1 MTSCAERIAGGT
13 EKTYNKINYEPWNG
27 LKIYEYNPKEPVIK
41 GEMNMR
47 KRKWYERMSAAVLI
61 AVLLVNH
68 GDMGIMAKAETI
80 TALEENLEEENKKI
94 EAETASAS
102 NADEKRDTTVDS
114 NETTESDLEK
124 ETATASNGKEAPEI
138 KRKMAKSA
146 MNAEPVTEGIYTI
159 SQTDGKFKV
168 VGGSLTED
176 GENLNSLTDA
186 FNKILSFGTDTNINI
201 NFDNVNISSGAPGA
215 PKLTKGC
222 ELTLK
227 GTYTSAAEAFIIG
240 SNDTFIIHNEAD
252 ITTSSYV
259 IRRSSNAKNST
270 AIFEQNGGTVKSVDG
285 FYMYENDVISLNG
298 GIINGNAR
306 GNGGT
311 GSIKI
316 KVGTWNG
323 QLAHIKDIDICGGQL
338 NNIKDDTSTI
348 TAISESEEVSIRG
361 GEIYAKNTNS
371 SGRAFAILMSD
382 KTKLSLSDNID
393 ISAAGGNTYGSIYY
407 GYSAQ
412 SCATIDAVNLKTIND
427 TFKFVVSDLAMKASS
442 SLKNWIKGSSGN
454 MKTLVE
460 GIHLSI
466 VNHNSDKGY
475 ADQYKSYEARAVDNY
490 IRIMDPKDESS
501 LIPAGNIKSAEI
513 QLPSDPE
520 KYQVTITYD
529 KTEDG
534 TEKVETVKYTK
545 AQVTVSGIIDE
556 ILLRNTGTDGVEISV
571 GTTKNPIAG
580 DITVD
585 SGNADD
591 KPVLLKGKITG
602 KVNVVGTGTLE
613 SEINCSG
620 FNGETKSTI
629 HITGGEIIGTVNA
642 DNANESVITLNSAD
656 LIVDGNAH
664 IVDQSA
670 YSSQN
675 RYAISATGGVKVT
688 VNGGTIE
695 SKKNTAVYLYRS
707 GSSGLQED
715 HAKFEMT
722 GGTIKGGEY
731 GLKHT
736 HLNEVTLSGGKIS
749 GGENRPDVY
758 MALEKN
764 SVSGT
769 AKFTVEGNFP
779 FASMQI
785 ESASKVNEIDFT
797 KAKAT
802 GEENL
807 KINLPLDGNDTGANM
822 KLFKASTSNYRDLLE
837 HITLSGGKT
846 PIFAVYNEH
855 KISDNPETT
864 EIYAFSAP
872 NLYTVHV
879 KYYTGKD
886 EKDPFYDEYLLNLD
900 DSHRSY
906 LSNLG
911 LPDGAAFSVWRYKED
926 SNRNGTATDTTATV
940 NQLVEDRLN
949 PQGQIPEIE
958 LYAGYQV
965 KFDAAISSD
974 DIKENFA
981 TIKGTSDGT
990 KVYYTN
996 SNYQGYTGEALRAE
1010 AKKEDS
1016 KASFATVDVE
1026 NGKFSIELNNLSVDT
1041 SYTYYL
1047 VAENDNNDVS
1057 EMQTVKFMTL
1067 KRTLTKDDFK
1077 IVGDTEFTYTNNGD
1091 VHNVKVQPVEEKG
1104 GTFGIDAVR
1113 YKEKVGAEDADNFIG
1128 APAAAGTYGIYVSTN
1143 SENGVERVTNLRIGE
1158 ITIKKATFN
1167 PDWFQTV
1174 TSINYG
1180 NDEEDYLKPGI
1191 KDAYSVGGHTVT
1203 GYGEIRFELYRDAEL
1218 TQKVSRNA
1226 EGHYEVNADPDQE
1239 YVTYYMG
1246 ITSSGGNNV
1255 EAHENPVR
1263 IGTDLKI
1270 YRASNTISIVTCPD
1284 IRYGEA
1290 PKPELTATDT
1300 TGEIKYTYSSTED
1313 GEYKE
1318 WNAENKP
1325 GLWYVKATV
1334 SQSRN
1339 YKKAESTP
1347 VAFTVSRAQ
1356 LVPSVNT
1363 LQSKTYDGDT
1373 NAEGTLTLSSADG
1386 KPILPEDAGKLKA
1399 NGTFQ
1404 WTSSDS
1410 GTDTV
1415 NVTEITL
1422 DPKFEDR
1429 YELTTS
1435 ELSNV
1440 SCSGAKIENAQIKN
1454 VSVRQ
1459 MMELTYNGKEQL
1471 PKVTATGSTIGGTAI
1486 TFRYGLT
1493 AEQAADETQAL
1504 KTVPAF
1510 TDAGIYTV
1518 YYTASA
1524 ANHDSVSG
1532 SFEIEIKNA
1541 SITGVDAAGYTGIY
1555 DGYSH
1560 GIKITLTGKA
1570 ENGEILYGESE
1581 DNCTL
1586 KESPVYKNTGSYT
1599 VYYTVTKKNFDT
1611 ISGSATVAI
1620 TPAQLT
1626 VTAESRNVT
1635 YKDEPPVYS
1644 STFEGFVNGE
1654 NTEVLGGTLSYEC
1667 AYAAGSDVD
1676 EYKIIPSGLT
1686 AENGNYVI
1694 TYQPGKLTV
1703 SQAKPEFELRN
1714 LDQLKR
1720 VYDAKNTTPEAWTDS
1735 DGNMTVTIKKGS
1747 EILTE
1752 APMNAGTYT
1761 VEVHTEAG
1769 KNYEAGSQIFSFEIK
1784 KAPLS
1789 VKAVDQNVT
1798 VGDAIPE
1805 YAVLYEGF
1813 AGTDT
1818 ADVLNGS
1825 LQFTCEYAPD
1835 SAAGD
1840 YAIQP
1845 SGLTSENYE
1854 ILFENGTL
1862 HAVRRASSGSDDS
1875 DNSDGSGSTKNPAAT
1890 NFGKNV
1896 SNSRSSENEAQ
1907 GTWKR
1912 DEKGWWFE
1920 FTNGTYPAGKKS
1932 ENNSSEKPF
1941 WIWTGGRWWAFD
1953 SEGYLKTG
1961 WVFDGASGKWY
1972 LLNEKNGMQ
1981 IGWHYDE
1988 SGRFWYY
1995 LDPVSGAMLTGW
2007 QLINGKWYYFS
2018 KTSGA
2023 VPLGSMYR
2031 ETRTPD
2037 GYYVDKDGAWDGL
2050 EAKEN

>member
-27 LKIYEYNPKEPVIK
+27 LKIYKYNPKEPVIK

-47 KRKWYERMSAAVLI
+47 KRKWYERMSAAALI

-80 TALEENLEEENKKI
+80 PALEENLEEENKKI
-94 EAETASAS
+94 EAETASES

-124 ETATASNGKEAPEI
+124 ETATASNGKETPEI

-146 MNAEPVTEGIYTI
+146 MNAETVTEETYSI

-270 AIFEQNGGTVKSVDG
+270 VIFEQSGGTVESVDG
-285 FYMYENDVISLNG
+285 FNMYENDVISLNG

-323 QLAHIKDIDICGGQL
+323 QLAHIKDIDIYGGQL
-338 NNIKDDTSTI
+338 NNTKDDTSTI
-348 TAISESEEVSIRG
+348 AAIKECEEVSISG
-361 GEIYAKNTNS
+361 GSVFAKNTK
-371 SGRAFAILMSD
+371 GKAFAIYMIKNTQL
-382 KTKLSLSDNID
+382 TLSGNID
-393 ISAAGGNTYGSIYY
+393 VSASGTTSGSIYY
-407 GYSAQ
+407 GGASTYPVINAENVQNIGENFFVVPSDRTMQVNPVSNWIMGSKNNIEYLCENIKLTVVNAYDKGSADEYTNYTLKAVGNYIRFVDENKPASPLKSGAIKLADITLSSDGTSYEVYYEVTTDGKEYKETVTYSAQ
-412 SCATIDAVNLKTIND
+412 NQK
-427 TFKFVVSDLAMKASS
+427 VSDIL
-442 SLKNWIKGSSGN
+442 ND
-454 MKTLVE
+454 
-460 GIHLSI
+460 I
-466 VNHNSDKGY
+466 VS
-475 ADQYKSYEARAVDNY
+475 V
-490 IRIMDPKDESS
+490 
-501 LIPAGNIKSAEI
+501 
-513 QLPSDPE
+513 
-520 KYQVTITYD
+520 
-529 KTEDG
+529 
-534 TEKVETVKYTK
+534 
-545 AQVTVSGIIDE
+545 
-556 ILLRNTGTDGVEISV
+556 NTGTTGPEITIGSI
-571 GTTKNPIAG
+571 GTPIEE
-580 DITVD
+580 DITID
-585 SGNADD
+585 TGSMDEN
-591 KPVLLKGKITG
+591 KTTTLKGAITG
-602 KVNVVGTGTLE
+602 KVNVTGSGTLQ

-620 FNGETKSTI
+620 FYGRTNSEI
-629 HITGGEIIGTVNA
+629 HITDGQITGKE
-642 DNANESVITLNSAD
+642 NANDAVIVLGAANLTVEGEHTKIWDKSASGGD
-656 LIVDGNAH
+656 
-664 IVDQSA
+664 
-670 YSSQN
+670 
-675 RYAISATGGVKVT
+675 RYAIQAIGGVSV
-688 VNGGTIE
+688 
-695 SKKNTAVYLYRS
+695 
-707 GSSGLQED
+707 
-715 HAKFEMT
+715 
-722 GGTIKGGEY
+722 TIKGGEIKSDNNTAVYIYRSSGQKKDHATFTMEDGTITGGVY
-731 GLKHT
+731 GLRHA
-736 HLNEVTLSGGKIS
+736 HLNEINLSGGTIT
-749 GGENRPDVY
+749 GRANQPDVY
-758 MALEKN
+758 MAREIN
-764 SVSGT
+764 VSET
-769 AKFTVEGNFP
+769 ANFTVEGNFP
-779 FASMQI
+779 FKSMQI
-785 ESASKVNEIDFT
+785 ESASLKNEIDFT
-797 KAKAT
+797 RAT
-802 GEENL
+802 VTEDK
-807 KINLPLDGNDTGANM
+807 KILISSPLDANTKESYV
-822 KLFKASTSNYRDLLE
+822 KLFKASTSNYQDLIK
-837 HITLSGGKT
+837 HIELTGGIN
-846 PIFAVYNEH
+846 PICVVYNANPV
-855 KISDNPETT
+855 SANPETT

-872 NLYTVHV
+872 NPYTVHV

-886 EKDPFYDEYLLNLD
+886 ESNPFYEEYLLNLD
-900 DSHRSY
+900 DIHRSY

-911 LPDGAAFSVWRYKED
+911 LPDGAAFSVWRYKEN
-926 SNRNGTATDTTATV
+926 SNRNGTATDVTKTV
-940 NQLVEDRLN
+940 NELFNGILYPTSAV
-949 PQGQIPEIE
+949 PEIE

-965 KFDAAISSD
+965 ALNAAAD
-974 DIKENFA
+974 DIKANSA
-981 TIKGTSDGT
+981 VIKGTSDGT
-990 KVYYTN
+990 TVYYTN
-996 SNYQGYTGEALRAE
+996 DSKYRGYTGEGLRAA
-1010 AKKEDS
+1010 AKSADTQNHFVTKE
-1016 KASFATVDVE
+1016 VQ
-1026 NGKFSIELNNLSVDT
+1026 NGEISIELNNLSVNT
-1041 SYTYYL
+1041 AYTYYL
-1047 VAENDNNDVS
+1047 VAENANNDVS
-1057 EMQTVKFMTL
+1057 EMQTVKFTTL
-1067 KRTLTKDDFK
+1067 KRTLTKDDFQ
-1077 IVGDTEFTYTNNGD
+1077 IVGSTEFTYTHNGD
-1091 VHNVKVQPVEEKG
+1091 IHVIEVRPVEGKEG
-1104 GTFGIDAVR
+1104 SFGINAVQ
-1113 YKEKVGAEDADNFIG
+1113 YKEKVGAEDTGNFIG

-1167 PDWFQTV
+1167 SDWFQTV

-1191 KDAYSVGGHTVT
+1191 KDEYNGVGGSAVT
-1203 GYGEIRFELYRDAEL
+1203 GYGQIEYKLYNDSEL
-1218 TQKVSRNA
+1218 TQEVLRNSD
-1226 EGHYEVNADPDQE
+1226 GHYDSSPDMNQE
-1239 YVTYYMG
+1239 YAIYYMG
-1246 ITSSGGNNV
+1246 VTSTGGDNV
-1255 EAHENPVR
+1255 EPQGTPVLV
-1263 IGTDLKI
+1263 GTQITVK
-1270 YRASNTISIVTCPD
+1270 RATNTISITSCPD
-1284 IRYGEA
+1284 IRYGGT
-1290 PKPELTATDT
+1290 PKPESEATDT
-1300 TGEIKYTYSSTED
+1300 TGGVKYTYSSTEN
-1313 GEYKE
+1313 GEYTD
-1318 WNAENKP
+1318 WNEKNKP
-1325 GLWYVKATV
+1325 GTWYVKATV
-1334 SQSRN
+1334 GKSQN
-1339 YKKAESTP
+1339 YNEATSDSVEFEVSKAK
-1347 VAFTVSRAQ
+1347 
-1356 LVPSVNT
+1356 LVPSVSAVK
-1363 LQSKTYDGDT
+1363 SKIYDGNT
-1373 NAEGTLTLSSADG
+1373 KAEGTLTLSSADG
-1386 KPILPEDAGKLKA
+1386 NPILSEDAVALEAK
-1399 NGTFQ
+1399 GTFT
-1404 WTSSDS
+1404 WTSKDAGTNTVDVTGIALDS
-1410 GTDTV
+1410 Q
-1415 NVTEITL
+1415 
-1422 DPKFEDR
+1422 FADR
-1429 YELTTS
+1429 YELTAR

-1440 SCSGAKIENAQIKN
+1440 SCSGAKIENAKIQN

-1459 MMELTYNGKEQL
+1459 ISELTYNGKEQK
-1471 PKVTATGSTIGGTAI
+1471 PDVETTGSTIGGTAI

-1493 AEQAADETQAL
+1493 AVQAADETQAL

-1510 TDAGIYTV
+1510 IDAGIYTV

-1541 SITGVDAAGYTGIY
+1541 SITGVDAAGYTGSY
-1555 DGYSH
+1555 DGKSH
-1560 GIKITLTGKA
+1560 GIKITLTGNA
-1570 ENGEILYGESE
+1570 GDGEILYGESE

-1586 KESPVYKNTGSYT
+1586 TESPVYKNTGSYT

-1620 TPAQLT
+1620 TPARLT

-1686 AENGNYVI
+1686 AENGNYEI

-1714 LDQLKR
+1714 LDQLNR
-1720 VYDAKNTTPEAWTDS
+1720 VYDAKNTAPEAWTDS

-1769 KNYEAGSQIFSFEIK
+1769 KNYEAGSQTFSFEIK

-1805 YAVLYEGF
+1805 YKVLYEGF

-1854 ILFENGTL
+1854 IHFENGTL

-1875 DNSDGSGSTKNPAAT
+1875 DNSGGSGSTKNPAAT
-1890 NFGKNV
+1890 NFGKSV
-1896 SNSRSSENEAQ
+1896 SNSSSSENDAQ

-1920 FTNGTYPAGKKS
+1920 FKDGTYPSGEKTSDQNGEKLGWIQKDGK
-1932 ENNSSEKPF
+1932 
-1941 WIWTGGRWWAFD
+1941 WWAFGSD
-1953 SEGYLKTG
+1953 GYLKRG
-1961 WVFDGASGKWY
+1961 WAQDNASGKWY
-1972 LLNEKNGMQ
+1972 LIDENTGMQ
-1981 IGWHYDE
+1981 TSWHYDE
-1988 SGRFWYY
+1988 SDQHWYY
-1995 LDPVSGAMLTGW
+1995 LDPASGAMLTGW
-2007 QLINGKWYYFS
+2007 QFINGKWYYLS
-2018 KTSGA
+2018 KISGA

-2031 ETRTPD
+2031 EIRTPD

-2050 EAKEN
+2050 EAKEK

>member
-27 LKIYEYNPKEPVIK
+27 LKIYKYNPKEPVIK

-47 KRKWYERMSAAVLI
+47 KRKWYERMSAAALI

-80 TALEENLEEENKKI
+80 PALEENLEEENKKI
-94 EAETASAS
+94 EAETASES

-124 ETATASNGKEAPEI
+124 ETATASNGKETPEI

-146 MNAEPVTEGIYTI
+146 MNAETVTEETYSI

-270 AIFEQNGGTVKSVDG
+270 VIFEQSGGTVESVDG
-285 FYMYENDVISLNG
+285 FNMYENDVISLNG

-323 QLAHIKDIDICGGQL
+323 QLAHIKDIDIYGGQL
-338 NNIKDDTSTI
+338 NNTKDDTSTI
-348 TAISESEEVSIRG
+348 AAIKECEEVSISG
-361 GEIYAKNTNS
+361 GSVFAKNTK
-371 SGRAFAILMSD
+371 GKAFAIYMIKNTQL
-382 KTKLSLSDNID
+382 TLSGNID
-393 ISAAGGNTYGSIYY
+393 VSASGTTSGSIYY
-407 GYSAQ
+407 GGASTYPVINAENVQNIGENFFVVPSDRTMQVNPVSNWIMGSKNNIEYLCENIKLTVVNAYDKGSADEYTNYTLKAVGNYIRFVDENKPASPLKSGAIKLADITLSSDGTSYEVYYEVTTDGKEYKETVTYSAQ
-412 SCATIDAVNLKTIND
+412 NQK
-427 TFKFVVSDLAMKASS
+427 VSDIL
-442 SLKNWIKGSSGN
+442 ND
-454 MKTLVE
+454 
-460 GIHLSI
+460 I
-466 VNHNSDKGY
+466 VS
-475 ADQYKSYEARAVDNY
+475 V
-490 IRIMDPKDESS
+490 
-501 LIPAGNIKSAEI
+501 
-513 QLPSDPE
+513 
-520 KYQVTITYD
+520 
-529 KTEDG
+529 
-534 TEKVETVKYTK
+534 
-545 AQVTVSGIIDE
+545 
-556 ILLRNTGTDGVEISV
+556 NTGTTGPEITIGSI
-571 GTTKNPIAG
+571 GTPIEE
-580 DITVD
+580 DITID
-585 SGNADD
+585 TGSMDEN
-591 KPVLLKGKITG
+591 KTTTLKGAITG
-602 KVNVVGTGTLE
+602 KVNVTGSGTLQ

-620 FNGETKSTI
+620 FYGRTNSEI
-629 HITGGEIIGTVNA
+629 HITDGQITGKE
-642 DNANESVITLNSAD
+642 NANDAVIVLGAANLTVEGEHTKIWDKSASGGD
-656 LIVDGNAH
+656 
-664 IVDQSA
+664 
-670 YSSQN
+670 
-675 RYAISATGGVKVT
+675 RYAIQAIGGVSV
-688 VNGGTIE
+688 
-695 SKKNTAVYLYRS
+695 
-707 GSSGLQED
+707 
-715 HAKFEMT
+715 
-722 GGTIKGGEY
+722 TIKGGEIKSDNNTAVYIYRSSGQKKDHATFTMEDGTITGGVY
-731 GLKHT
+731 GLRHA
-736 HLNEVTLSGGKIS
+736 HLNEINLSGGTIT
-749 GGENRPDVY
+749 GRANQPDVY
-758 MALEKN
+758 MAREIN
-764 SVSGT
+764 VSET
-769 AKFTVEGNFP
+769 ANFTVEGNFP
-779 FASMQI
+779 FKSMQI
-785 ESASKVNEIDFT
+785 ESASLKNEIDFT
-797 KAKAT
+797 RAT
-802 GEENL
+802 VTEDK
-807 KINLPLDGNDTGANM
+807 KILISSPLDANTKESYV
-822 KLFKASTSNYRDLLE
+822 KLFKASTSNYQDLIK
-837 HITLSGGKT
+837 HIELTGGIN
-846 PIFAVYNEH
+846 PICVVYNANPV
-855 KISDNPETT
+855 SANPETT

-872 NLYTVHV
+872 NPYTVHV

-886 EKDPFYDEYLLNLD
+886 ESNPFYEEYLLNLD
-900 DSHRSY
+900 DIHRSY

-911 LPDGAAFSVWRYKED
+911 LPDGAAFSVWRYKEN
-926 SNRNGTATDTTATV
+926 SNRNGTATDVTKTV
-940 NQLVEDRLN
+940 NELFNGILYPTSAV
-949 PQGQIPEIE
+949 PEIE

-965 KFDAAISSD
+965 ALNAAAD
-974 DIKENFA
+974 DIKANSA
-981 TIKGTSDGT
+981 VIKGTSDGT
-990 KVYYTN
+990 TVYYTN
-996 SNYQGYTGEALRAE
+996 DSKYRGYTGEGLRAA
-1010 AKKEDS
+1010 AKSADTQNHFVTKE
-1016 KASFATVDVE
+1016 VQ
-1026 NGKFSIELNNLSVDT
+1026 NGEISIELNNLSVNT
-1041 SYTYYL
+1041 AYTYYL
-1047 VAENDNNDVS
+1047 VAENANNDVS
-1057 EMQTVKFMTL
+1057 EMQTVKFTTL
-1067 KRTLTKDDFK
+1067 KRTLTKDDFQ
-1077 IVGDTEFTYTNNGD
+1077 IVGSTEFTYTHNGD
-1091 VHNVKVQPVEEKG
+1091 IHVIEVRPVEGKEG
-1104 GTFGIDAVR
+1104 SFGIGAVQ
-1113 YKEKVGAEDADNFIG
+1113 YKEKVGAEDTDNFIG

-1167 PDWFQTV
+1167 SDWFQTV

-1191 KDAYSVGGHTVT
+1191 KDEYNGVGGSAVT
-1203 GYGEIRFELYRDAEL
+1203 GYGQIEYKLYNDSEL
-1218 TQKVSRNA
+1218 TQEVLRNSD
-1226 EGHYEVNADPDQE
+1226 GHYDSSPDMNQE
-1239 YVTYYMG
+1239 YAIYYMG
-1246 ITSSGGNNV
+1246 VTSTGGDNV
-1255 EAHENPVR
+1255 EPQGTPVLV
-1263 IGTDLKI
+1263 GTQITVK
-1270 YRASNTISIVTCPD
+1270 RATNTISITSCPD
-1284 IRYGEA
+1284 IRYGGT
-1290 PKPELTATDT
+1290 PKPESEATDT
-1300 TGEIKYTYSSTED
+1300 TGGVKYTYSSTEN
-1313 GEYKE
+1313 GEYTD
-1318 WNAENKP
+1318 WNEKNKP
-1325 GLWYVKATV
+1325 GTWYVKATV
-1334 SQSRN
+1334 GKSQN
-1339 YKKAESTP
+1339 YNEATSDSVEFEVSKAK
-1347 VAFTVSRAQ
+1347 
-1356 LVPSVNT
+1356 LVPSVSAVK
-1363 LQSKTYDGDT
+1363 SKIYDGNT
-1373 NAEGTLTLSSADG
+1373 KAEGTLTLSSADG
-1386 KPILPEDAGKLKA
+1386 NPILSEDAVALEAK
-1399 NGTFQ
+1399 GTFT
-1404 WTSSDS
+1404 WTSKDAGTNTVDVTGIALDS
-1410 GTDTV
+1410 Q
-1415 NVTEITL
+1415 
-1422 DPKFEDR
+1422 FADR
-1429 YELTTS
+1429 YELTAR

-1440 SCSGAKIENAQIKN
+1440 SCSGAKIENAKIQN

-1459 MMELTYNGKEQL
+1459 ISELTYNGKEQK
-1471 PKVTATGSTIGGTAI
+1471 PDVETTGSTIGGTAI

-1493 AEQAADETQAL
+1493 AVQAADETQAL

-1510 TDAGIYTV
+1510 IDAGIYTV

-1541 SITGVDAAGYTGIY
+1541 SITGVDAAGYTGSY
-1555 DGYSH
+1555 DGKSH
-1560 GIKITLTGKA
+1560 GIKITLTGNA
-1570 ENGEILYGESE
+1570 GDGEILYGESE

-1586 KESPVYKNTGSYT
+1586 TESPVYKNTGSYT

-1620 TPAQLT
+1620 TPARLT

-1686 AENGNYVI
+1686 AENGNYEI

-1714 LDQLKR
+1714 LDQLNR
-1720 VYDAKNTTPEAWTDS
+1720 VYDAKNTAPEAWTDS

-1769 KNYEAGSQIFSFEIK
+1769 KNYEAGSQTFSFEIK

-1805 YAVLYEGF
+1805 YKVLYEGF

-1840 YAIQP
+1840 YSILP

-1854 ILFENGTL
+1854 IHFENGTL

-1875 DNSDGSGSTKNPAAT
+1875 DNSGGSGSTKNPAAT
-1890 NFGKNV
+1890 NFGKSV
-1896 SNSRSSENEAQ
+1896 SNSSSSENDAQ

-1920 FTNGTYPAGKKS
+1920 FKDGTYPSGEKTSDQNGEKLGWIQKDGK
-1932 ENNSSEKPF
+1932 
-1941 WIWTGGRWWAFD
+1941 WWAFGSD
-1953 SEGYLKTG
+1953 GYLKRG
-1961 WVFDGASGKWY
+1961 WAQDNASGKWY
-1972 LLNEKNGMQ
+1972 LIDENTGMQ
-1981 IGWHYDE
+1981 TSWHYDE
-1988 SGRFWYY
+1988 SDQHWYY
-1995 LDPVSGAMLTGW
+1995 LDPASGAMLTGW
-2007 QLINGKWYYFS
+2007 QFINGKWYYLS
-2018 KTSGA
+2018 KISGA

-2031 ETRTPD
+2031 EIRTPD

-2050 EAKEN
+2050 EAKEK

>member
-1 MTSCAERIAGGT
+1 LTSCAERIAGGT

-27 LKIYEYNPKEPVIK
+27 LKIYKYNPKEPVIK

-47 KRKWYERMSAAVLI
+47 KRKWYERMSAAALI

-80 TALEENLEEENKKI
+80 PALEENLEEENKKI
-94 EAETASAS
+94 EAETASES

-124 ETATASNGKEAPEI
+124 ETATASNGKETPEI

-146 MNAEPVTEGIYTI
+146 MNAETVTEETYSI

-270 AIFEQNGGTVKSVDG
+270 VIFEQSGGTVESVDG
-285 FYMYENDVISLNG
+285 FNMYENDVISLNG

-323 QLAHIKDIDICGGQL
+323 QLAHIKDIDIYGGQL
-338 NNIKDDTSTI
+338 NNTKDDTSTI
-348 TAISESEEVSIRG
+348 AAIKECEEVSISG
-361 GEIYAKNTNS
+361 GSVFAKNTK
-371 SGRAFAILMSD
+371 GKAFAIYMIKNTQL
-382 KTKLSLSDNID
+382 TLSGNID
-393 ISAAGGNTYGSIYY
+393 VSASGTTSGSIYY
-407 GYSAQ
+407 GGASTYPVINAENVQNIGENFFVVPSDRIMQVNPVSNWIMGSKNNIEYLCENIKLTVVNAYDKGSADEYTNYTLKAVGNYIRFVDENKPASPLKSGAIKLADITLSSDGTSYEVYYEVTTDGKEYKETVTYSAQ
-412 SCATIDAVNLKTIND
+412 NQK
-427 TFKFVVSDLAMKASS
+427 VSDIL
-442 SLKNWIKGSSGN
+442 ND
-454 MKTLVE
+454 
-460 GIHLSI
+460 I
-466 VNHNSDKGY
+466 VS
-475 ADQYKSYEARAVDNY
+475 V
-490 IRIMDPKDESS
+490 
-501 LIPAGNIKSAEI
+501 
-513 QLPSDPE
+513 
-520 KYQVTITYD
+520 
-529 KTEDG
+529 
-534 TEKVETVKYTK
+534 
-545 AQVTVSGIIDE
+545 
-556 ILLRNTGTDGVEISV
+556 NTGTTGPEITIGSI
-571 GTTKNPIAG
+571 GTPIEE
-580 DITVD
+580 DITID
-585 SGNADD
+585 TGSMDEN
-591 KPVLLKGKITG
+591 KTTTLKGAITG
-602 KVNVVGTGTLE
+602 KVNVTGSGTLQ

-620 FNGETKSTI
+620 FYGRTNSEI
-629 HITGGEIIGTVNA
+629 HITDGQITGKE
-642 DNANESVITLNSAD
+642 NANDAVIVLGAANLTVEGEHTKIWDKSASGGD
-656 LIVDGNAH
+656 
-664 IVDQSA
+664 
-670 YSSQN
+670 
-675 RYAISATGGVKVT
+675 RYAIQAIGGVSV
-688 VNGGTIE
+688 
-695 SKKNTAVYLYRS
+695 
-707 GSSGLQED
+707 
-715 HAKFEMT
+715 
-722 GGTIKGGEY
+722 TIKGGEIKSDNNTAVYIYRSSGQKKDHATFTMEDGTITGGVY
-731 GLKHT
+731 GLRHA
-736 HLNEVTLSGGKIS
+736 HLNEINLSGGTIT
-749 GGENRPDVY
+749 GRANQPDVY
-758 MALEKN
+758 MAREIN
-764 SVSGT
+764 VSET
-769 AKFTVEGNFP
+769 ANFTVEGNFP
-779 FASMQI
+779 FKSMQI
-785 ESASKVNEIDFT
+785 ESASLKNEIDFT
-797 KAKAT
+797 KATVTEDK
-802 GEENL
+802 
-807 KINLPLDGNDTGANM
+807 KILISSPLDANTKESYV
-822 KLFKASTSNYRDLLE
+822 KLFKASTSNYQDLIK
-837 HITLSGGKT
+837 HIELTGGIN
-846 PIFAVYNEH
+846 PICVVYNANPV
-855 KISDNPETT
+855 SANPETT

-872 NLYTVHV
+872 NPYTVHV

-886 EKDPFYDEYLLNLD
+886 ESNPFYEEYLLNLD
-900 DSHRSY
+900 DIHRSY

-911 LPDGAAFSVWRYKED
+911 LPDGAAFSVWRYKEN
-926 SNRNGTATDTTATV
+926 SNRNGTATDVTKTV
-940 NQLVEDRLN
+940 NELFNGILYPTSAV
-949 PQGQIPEIE
+949 PEIE

-965 KFDAAISSD
+965 ALNAAAD
-974 DIKENFA
+974 DIKANSA
-981 TIKGTSDGT
+981 VIKGTSDGT
-990 KVYYTN
+990 TVYYTN
-996 SNYQGYTGEALRAE
+996 DSKYRGYTGEGLRAA
-1010 AKKEDS
+1010 AKSADTQNHFVTKE
-1016 KASFATVDVE
+1016 VQ
-1026 NGKFSIELNNLSVDT
+1026 NGEISIELNNLSVNT
-1041 SYTYYL
+1041 AYTYYL
-1047 VAENDNNDVS
+1047 VAENANNDVS
-1057 EMQTVKFMTL
+1057 EMQTVKFTTL
-1067 KRTLTKDDFK
+1067 KRTLTKDDFQ
-1077 IVGDTEFTYTNNGD
+1077 IVGSTEFTYTHNGD
-1091 VHNVKVQPVEEKG
+1091 IHVIEVRPVEGKEG
-1104 GTFGIDAVR
+1104 SFGINAVQ
-1113 YKEKVGAEDADNFIG
+1113 YKEKVGAEDTGNFIG
-1128 APAAAGTYGIYVSTN
+1128 APAAAGTYGIYVGTN

-1167 PDWFQTV
+1167 SDWFQTV

-1191 KDAYSVGGHTVT
+1191 KDEYNGVGGSAVT
-1203 GYGEIRFELYRDAEL
+1203 GYGQIEYKLYNDSEL
-1218 TQKVSRNA
+1218 TQEVLRNSD
-1226 EGHYEVNADPDQE
+1226 GHYDSSPDMNQE
-1239 YVTYYMG
+1239 YAIYYMG
-1246 ITSSGGNNV
+1246 VTSTGGDNV
-1255 EAHENPVR
+1255 EPQGTPVLV
-1263 IGTDLKI
+1263 GTQITVK
-1270 YRASNTISIVTCPD
+1270 RATNTISITSCPD
-1284 IRYGEA
+1284 IRYGET
-1290 PKPELTATDT
+1290 PKPESEATDT
-1300 TGEIKYTYSSTED
+1300 TGGVKYTYSSTEN
-1313 GEYKE
+1313 GEYTD
-1318 WNAENKP
+1318 WNEKNKP
-1325 GLWYVKATV
+1325 GTWYVKATV
-1334 SQSRN
+1334 GKSQN
-1339 YKKAESTP
+1339 YNEATSDSVEFEVSKAK
-1347 VAFTVSRAQ
+1347 
-1356 LVPSVNT
+1356 LVPSVSAVK
-1363 LQSKTYDGDT
+1363 SKIYDGNT
-1373 NAEGTLTLSSADG
+1373 KAEGTLTLSSADG
-1386 KPILPEDAGKLKA
+1386 NPILSEDAVALEAK
-1399 NGTFQ
+1399 GTFT
-1404 WTSSDS
+1404 WTSKDAGTNTVDVTGIALDS
-1410 GTDTV
+1410 Q
-1415 NVTEITL
+1415 
-1422 DPKFEDR
+1422 FADR

-1440 SCSGAKIENAQIKN
+1440 SCSGAKIKNAQIKN

-1459 MMELTYNGKEQL
+1459 MMELTYNGREQL
-1471 PKVTATGSTIGGTAI
+1471 PEVTATGSTIGGTAI
-1486 TFRYGLT
+1486 TFHYGLT

-1504 KTVPAF
+1504 KNAPAF

-1524 ANHDSVSG
+1524 ANHDSVYG
-1532 SFEIEIKNA
+1532 SFEIEIKKA

-1555 DGYSH
+1555 DGKSH
-1560 GIKITLTGKA
+1560 GIKITLTGNA
-1570 ENGEILYGESE
+1570 GDGEILYGESE

-1586 KESPVYKNTGSYT
+1586 TESPVYKNTGSYT

-1620 TPAQLT
+1620 IPAQLT

-1714 LDQLKR
+1714 LDQLNR
-1720 VYDAKNTTPEAWTDS
+1720 VYDAKNTAPEAWTDS
-1735 DGNMTVTIKKGS
+1735 DGNVTVTFKKGS

-1752 APMNAGTYT
+1752 APMNAGIYT

-1825 LQFTCEYAPD
+1825 LKFTCEYAPD

-1840 YAIQP
+1840 YSILP

-1854 ILFENGTL
+1854 IHFENGTL

-1875 DNSDGSGSTKNPAAT
+1875 DNSGGSGSTKNPAAT

-1896 SNSRSSENEAQ
+1896 SNSSSSENDAQ

-1912 DEKGWWFE
+1912 DNKGWWFE
-1920 FTNGTYPAGKKS
+1920 FKDGTYPAG
-1932 ENNSSEKPF
+1932 EKINDQNGEKLG
-1941 WIWTGGRWWAFD
+1941 WIQKDGKWWAFGSD
-1953 SEGYLKTG
+1953 GYLKRG
-1961 WVFDGASGKWY
+1961 WAQDNASGKWY
-1972 LLNEKNGMQ
+1972 LIDENTGMQ
-1981 IGWHYDE
+1981 TSWHYDE
-1988 SGRFWYY
+1988 SDQHWYY
-1995 LDPVSGAMLTGW
+1995 LDPASGVMLTGW
-2007 QLINGKWYYFS
+2007 QFINGKWYYLS

-2031 ETRTPD
+2031 EIRTPD

>member
-1 MTSCAERIAGGT
+1 
-13 EKTYNKINYEPWNG
+13 
-27 LKIYEYNPKEPVIK
+27 
-41 GEMNMR
+41 MR

-124 ETATASNGKEAPEI
+124 ETATASNGKETPET
-138 KRKMAKSA
+138 KRKMAKRA
-146 MNAEPVTEGIYTI
+146 MNAETVTEGTYSI

-186 FNKILSFGTDTNINI
+186 FNKILSFGTNTNINI
-201 NFDNVNISSGAPGA
+201 NFDNVNISSGAPT
-215 PKLTKGC
+215 LTKGC

-227 GTYTSAAEAFIIG
+227 GTYTSEVEAFIIG
-240 SNDTFIIHNEAD
+240 SNDKFIIHNEAD
-252 ITTSSYV
+252 IKTVKTGSHV
-259 IRRSSNAKNST
+259 IRRSSAPNST
-270 AIFEQNGGTVKSVDG
+270 VIFEQSGGTVESVDG
-285 FYMYENDVISLNG
+285 FYMYENDVISLKEG
-298 GIINGNAR
+298 RINGNVF
-306 GNGGT
+306 GNGKGRVE
-311 GSIKI
+311 IKG
-316 KVGTWNG
+316 GTWNG
-323 QLAHIKDIDICGGQL
+323 QLAHIKDIDIYGGQL
-338 NNIKDDTSTI
+338 NNIKEDTDTI
-348 TAISESEEVSIRG
+348 AAIKECEEVSISG
-361 GEIYAKNTNS
+361 GSVFAKNTK
-371 SGRAFAILMSD
+371 GKAFAIYMIKNTQL
-382 KTKLSLSDNID
+382 TLAGNINV
-393 ISAAGGNTYGSIYY
+393 SASGTTSGSIYY
-407 GYSAQ
+407 GGASTYPVINAENVQ
-412 SCATIDAVNLKTIND
+412 SIRENFLVVPSDATMGVNPV
-427 TFKFVVSDLAMKASS
+427 F
-442 SLKNWIKGSSGN
+442 NWIKGSKTNIEYLCKNIKLKVVNAYDNGN
-454 MKTLVE
+454 GNADKYTNYTL
-460 GIHLSI
+460 
-466 VNHNSDKGY
+466 K
-475 ADQYKSYEARAVDNY
+475 AVGNY
-490 IRIMDPKDESS
+490 IRFVDENKPASPLKSGAIKLAKITLSS
-501 LIPAGNIKSAEI
+501 
-513 QLPSDPE
+513 
-520 KYQVTITYD
+520 
-529 KTEDG
+529 DG
-534 TEKVETVKYTK
+534 TSYEVYYEVTTDGKEYKETATYSAQNQKVSDILNDIVSVNTGATGPEITIGSIETP
-545 AQVTVSGIIDE
+545 IDE
-556 ILLRNTGTDGVEISV
+556 
-571 GTTKNPIAG
+571 
-580 DITVD
+580 DITID
-585 SGNADD
+585 TGSADEN
-591 KPVLLKGKITG
+591 KTTTLKGAITG
-602 KVNVVGTGTLE
+602 KVNVTGSGTLQ

-620 FNGETKSTI
+620 FYGRTNSEI
-629 HITGGEIIGTVNA
+629 HITDGQITGKGNAEDAVIVLDAANLTVEGENTKIWDKSASGGDRYAIQAIGGVSVTIKGGEIKSDNHTAVYIYRNNGQKKDHATFTMEGGT
-642 DNANESVITLNSAD
+642 I
-656 LIVDGNAH
+656 
-664 IVDQSA
+664 
-670 YSSQN
+670 
-675 RYAISATGGVKVT
+675 TGGV
-688 VNGGTIE
+688 
-695 SKKNTAVYLYRS
+695 Y
-707 GSSGLQED
+707 GLR
-715 HAKFEMT
+715 HAHLNEINLS
-722 GGTIKGGEY
+722 GGTIKGGE
-731 GLKHT
+731 
-736 HLNEVTLSGGKIS
+736 NQ
-749 GGENRPDVY
+749 PDIY
-758 MALEKN
+758 MAREVK

-779 FASMQI
+779 FTSMQI

-797 KAKAT
+797 KATAT

-872 NLYTVHV
+872 NDYTVRV
-879 KYYTGKD
+879 RYYTGKD
-886 EKDPFYDEYLLNLD
+886 EADSFYDEYLLNLD

-906 LSNLG
+906 LSNIG
-911 LPDGAAFSVWRYKED
+911 LPGGAAFSVWRYKEN
-926 SNRNGTATDTTATV
+926 SNRNGTATDTTVTV
-940 NQLVEDRLN
+940 NQLVEDTLN
-949 PQGQIPEIE
+949 PQGKIPEIE

-965 KFDAAISSD
+965 KFAAEISSD
-974 DIKENFA
+974 DIKENSA

-990 KVYYTN
+990 TVYYT
-996 SNYQGYTGEALRAE
+996 SDSKYQGYTGEALRAE
-1010 AKKEDS
+1010 AKKEDR
-1016 KASFATVDVE
+1016 KASFATADVV
-1026 NGKFSIELNNLSVDT
+1026 NGEFSIELNNLSVDT

-1057 EMQTVKFMTL
+1057 EMQTVKFTTL

-1077 IVGDTEFTYTNNGD
+1077 IVGGTEFTYTHNGD
-1091 VHNVKVQPVEEKG
+1091 VHNVEVQPVEGKG
-1104 GTFGIDAVR
+1104 GSFDIDAVR
-1113 YKEKVGAEDADNFIG
+1113 YKEKVGAEDTDSFIE
-1128 APAAAGTYGIYVSTN
+1128 APAAAGTYGIYVSTK

-1180 NDEEDYLKPGI
+1180 NDEENYLKPVI
-1191 KDAYSVGGHTVT
+1191 KDAYSVGGQTVT
-1203 GYGEIRFELYRDAEL
+1203 GYGEIQFELYSDAEL

-1239 YVTYYMG
+1239 YATYYMG
-1246 ITSSGGNNV
+1246 ITSSGGKNV
-1255 EAHENPVR
+1255 EAQENPVR

-1270 YRASNTISIVTCPD
+1270 YRASNTISTVTCPD
-1284 IRYGEA
+1284 IRYGET
-1290 PKPELTATDT
+1290 PEPELTAADT
-1300 TGEIKYTYSSTED
+1300 TGEIKYTYSSTEN
-1313 GEYKE
+1313 GEYTD
-1318 WNAENKP
+1318 WNEKNKP
-1325 GLWYVKATV
+1325 GTWYVKATV

-1347 VAFTVSRAQ
+1347 VAFTVSKAK
-1356 LVPSVNT
+1356 LVPSVSAVE
-1363 LQSKTYDGDT
+1363 SKIYDGNT
-1373 NAEGTLTLSSADG
+1373 NAKGTLTLSSADG
-1386 KPILPEDAGKLKA
+1386 KPILSEEATALEAKGTFTWTSEDAGT
-1399 NGTFQ
+1399 N
-1404 WTSSDS
+1404 
-1410 GTDTV
+1410 TV
-1415 NVTEITL
+1415 NVTGIAL
-1422 DPKFEDR
+1422 DSQFEDR

-1440 SCSGAKIENAQIKN
+1440 SCSDAKIKNAKIQN

-1459 MMELTYNGKEQL
+1459 MMELTYNGQEQL
-1471 PKVTATGSTIGGTAI
+1471 PGVTATGSTIGGTAI

-1504 KTVPAF
+1504 KNAPAF

-1555 DGYSH
+1555 DGHSH

-1586 KESPVYKNTGSYT
+1586 TESPVYKNTGSYT
-1599 VYYTVTKKNFDT
+1599 VYYTVTKNNFDT
-1611 ISGSATVAI
+1611 LSGSATVAI

-1626 VTAESRNVT
+1626 VTAESKNVT

-1667 AYAAGSDVD
+1667 AYAAGSDVA
-1676 EYKIIPSGLT
+1676 EYEIIPSGLT
-1686 AENGNYVI
+1686 AENGNYEI
-1694 TYQPGKLTV
+1694 TYLPGRLTV
-1703 SQAKPEFELRN
+1703 VQAKPKFELRN
-1714 LDQLKR
+1714 PAELNR
-1720 VYDAKNTTPEAWTDS
+1720 AYDAKNTAPEAWTDS
-1735 DGNMTVTIKKGS
+1735 DGNVTVTIKKGS

-1752 APMNAGTYT
+1752 APMNAGSYT
-1761 VEVHTEAG
+1761 VEVLTEAG
-1769 KNYEAGSQIFSFEIK
+1769 KNYEAGSQTFSFEIK

-1805 YAVLYEGF
+1805 YTVLYEGF

-1862 HAVRRASSGSDDS
+1862 HAVRRASSGSDNS
-1875 DNSDGSGSTKNPAAT
+1875 DNSGGSGSTKHPAAT

-1896 SNSRSSENEAQ
+1896 SNSSSSENDAQ

-1912 DEKGWWFE
+1912 DNKGWWFE
-1920 FTNGTYPAGKKS
+1920 FRDGTYPAG
-1932 ENNSSEKPF
+1932 EKTSDQNGEKLG
-1941 WIWTGGRWWAFD
+1941 WIQKDGKWWAFGSD
-1953 SEGYLKTG
+1953 GYLKSG
-1961 WVFDGASGKWY
+1961 WAQDNASGKWY
-1972 LLNEKNGMQ
+1972 LIDENTGMQ
-1981 IGWHYDE
+1981 TSWHYDE
-1988 SGRFWYY
+1988 SDRHWYY
-1995 LDPVSGAMLTGW
+1995 LDPASGAMLTGW
-2007 QLINGKWYYFS
+2007 QFINGKWYYLS

-2031 ETRTPD
+2031 EIRTPD
-2037 GYYVDKDGAWDGL
+2037 GYYVDKDGAWDGF
-2050 EAKEN
+2050 ETKEK

>member
-27 LKIYEYNPKEPVIK
+27 LKIYKYNPKEPVIK

-47 KRKWYERMSAAVLI
+47 KRKWYERMSAAALI

-80 TALEENLEEENKKI
+80 PALEENLEEENKKI
-94 EAETASAS
+94 EAETASES

-124 ETATASNGKEAPEI
+124 ETATASNGKETPEI

-146 MNAEPVTEGIYTI
+146 MNAETVTEETYSI

-270 AIFEQNGGTVKSVDG
+270 VIFEQSGGTVESVDG
-285 FYMYENDVISLNG
+285 FNMYENDVISLNG

-316 KVGTWNG
+316 KDGTWNG
-323 QLAHIKDIDICGGQL
+323 QLAHIKDIDIYGGQL
-338 NNIKDDTSTI
+338 NNTKDDTSTI
-348 TAISESEEVSIRG
+348 AAIKECEEVSIRG
-361 GEIYAKNTNS
+361 GSVFAKNTK
-371 SGRAFAILMSD
+371 GKAFAIYMIKNTQL
-382 KTKLSLSDNID
+382 TLSGNID
-393 ISAAGGNTYGSIYY
+393 VSASGTTSGSIYY
-407 GYSAQ
+407 GGASTYPVINAENVQNIGENFFVVPSDRTMEVNPVSNWIMGSKNNIEYLCENIKLTVVNAYDKGSADEYTNYTLKAVGNYIRFVDENKPASPLKSGAIKLADITLSSDGTSYEVYYEVTTDGKEYKETVTYSAQ
-412 SCATIDAVNLKTIND
+412 NQK
-427 TFKFVVSDLAMKASS
+427 VSDIL
-442 SLKNWIKGSSGN
+442 ND
-454 MKTLVE
+454 
-460 GIHLSI
+460 I
-466 VNHNSDKGY
+466 VS
-475 ADQYKSYEARAVDNY
+475 V
-490 IRIMDPKDESS
+490 
-501 LIPAGNIKSAEI
+501 
-513 QLPSDPE
+513 
-520 KYQVTITYD
+520 
-529 KTEDG
+529 
-534 TEKVETVKYTK
+534 
-545 AQVTVSGIIDE
+545 
-556 ILLRNTGTDGVEISV
+556 NTGTTGPEITIGSI
-571 GTTKNPIAG
+571 GTPIEE
-580 DITVD
+580 DITID
-585 SGNADD
+585 TGSMDEN
-591 KPVLLKGKITG
+591 KTTTLKGAITG
-602 KVNVVGTGTLE
+602 KVNVTGSGTLQ

-620 FNGETKSTI
+620 FYGRTNSEI
-629 HITGGEIIGTVNA
+629 HITDGQITGKE
-642 DNANESVITLNSAD
+642 NANDAVIVLGAANLTVEGEHTKIWDKSASGGD
-656 LIVDGNAH
+656 
-664 IVDQSA
+664 
-670 YSSQN
+670 
-675 RYAISATGGVKVT
+675 RYAIQAIGGVSV
-688 VNGGTIE
+688 
-695 SKKNTAVYLYRS
+695 
-707 GSSGLQED
+707 
-715 HAKFEMT
+715 
-722 GGTIKGGEY
+722 TIKGGEIKSDNNTAVY
-731 GLKHT
+731 IYRSSGQKKDHATFTMEDGTITGGVNGLRHA
-736 HLNEVTLSGGKIS
+736 HLNEINLSGGTIT
-749 GGENRPDVY
+749 GGANQPDVY
-758 MALEKN
+758 MAREIN
-764 SVSGT
+764 VSET
-769 AKFTVEGNFP
+769 ANFTVEGNFP
-779 FASMQI
+779 FKSMQI
-785 ESASKVNEIDFT
+785 ESASLKNEIDFT
-797 KAKAT
+797 KATVTEDK
-802 GEENL
+802 
-807 KINLPLDGNDTGANM
+807 KILISSPLDANTKESYV
-822 KLFKASTSNYRDLLE
+822 KLFKASTSNYQDLIK
-837 HITLSGGKT
+837 HIELTGGIN
-846 PIFAVYNEH
+846 PICVVYNANPV
-855 KISDNPETT
+855 SANPETT

-872 NLYTVHV
+872 NPYTVHV

-886 EKDPFYDEYLLNLD
+886 ESNPFYEEYLLNLD
-900 DSHRSY
+900 DIHRSY

-911 LPDGAAFSVWRYKED
+911 LPDGAAFSVWRYKEN
-926 SNRNGTATDTTATV
+926 SNRNGTATDVTKTV
-940 NQLVEDRLN
+940 NELFNGILYPTSAV
-949 PQGQIPEIE
+949 PEIE

-965 KFDAAISSD
+965 ALNAAAD
-974 DIKENFA
+974 DIKANSA
-981 TIKGTSDGT
+981 VIKGTSDGT
-990 KVYYTN
+990 TVYYTN
-996 SNYQGYTGEALRAE
+996 DSKYRGYTGEGLRAA
-1010 AKKEDS
+1010 AKSADTQNHFVTKE
-1016 KASFATVDVE
+1016 VQ
-1026 NGKFSIELNNLSVDT
+1026 NGEISIELNNLSVNT
-1041 SYTYYL
+1041 AYTYYL
-1047 VAENDNNDVS
+1047 VAENANNDVS
-1057 EMQTVKFMTL
+1057 EMQTVKFKTL
-1067 KRTLTKDDFK
+1067 KRTLTTDDFQ
-1077 IVGDTEFTYTNNGD
+1077 IVGSTEFTYTHNGD
-1091 VHNVKVQPVEEKG
+1091 IHEIEVRPVEGKEG
-1104 GTFGIDAVR
+1104 SFGIGAVQ

-1180 NDEEDYLKPGI
+1180 NDKEDYLKPGI

-1239 YVTYYMG
+1239 YATYYMG
-1246 ITSSGGNNV
+1246 ITSSGGKNV
-1255 EAHENPVR
+1255 EAQENPVR

-1270 YRASNTISIVTCPD
+1270 YRASNTISTVTCPD
-1284 IRYGEA
+1284 IRYGET
-1290 PKPELTATDT
+1290 PKPELTAADT
-1300 TGEIKYTYSSTED
+1300 TGEIKYIYSSNEN

-1325 GLWYVKATV
+1325 GLWYVKAVV
-1334 SQSRN
+1334 SQSQN
-1339 YKKAESTP
+1339 YKEAESTP
-1347 VAFTVSRAQ
+1347 VAFTVSKAR

-1363 LQSKTYDGDT
+1363 LQSKTYDGGT

-1415 NVTEITL
+1415 NVTEIKL

-1459 MMELTYNGKEQL
+1459 MMELTYNGSEQL
-1471 PKVTATGSTIGGTAI
+1471 PEVTATGSTIGGTAI
-1486 TFRYGLT
+1486 TFRYGIT

-1504 KTVPAF
+1504 KNAPAF

-1714 LDQLKR
+1714 LDQLNR
-1720 VYDAKNTTPEAWTDS
+1720 VYDAKNTAPEAWTDS

-1761 VEVHTEAG
+1761 VEVYTEAG
-1769 KNYEAGSQIFSFEIK
+1769 KNYEAGSQTFSFEIK

-1789 VKAVDQNVT
+1789 VKAVEQNVT

-1805 YAVLYEGF
+1805 YKVLYEGF

-1840 YAIQP
+1840 YLIQP
-1845 SGLTSENYE
+1845 SGLTFENYE
-1854 ILFENGTL
+1854 IHFENGTL
-1862 HAVRRASSGSDDS
+1862 HAIRRASSGSDDS
-1875 DNSDGSGSTKNPAAT
+1875 DNSGGSGSTKNPAAT

-1896 SNSRSSENEAQ
+1896 SNSSSSENDAQ

-1912 DEKGWWFE
+1912 DNKGWWFE
-1920 FTNGTYPAGKKS
+1920 FKDGTYPAG
-1932 ENNSSEKPF
+1932 EKINDQNGEKLG
-1941 WIWTGGRWWAFD
+1941 WIQKDGKWWAFGSD
-1953 SEGYLKTG
+1953 GYLKTG

-1972 LLNEKNGMQ
+1972 LLNEKTGMQ
-1981 IGWHYDE
+1981 IGLYYDE

-1995 LDPVSGAMLTGW
+1995 LDPASGAMLTGW
-2007 QLINGKWYYFS
+2007 QFINGKWYYLS

-2023 VPLGSMYR
+2023 VPLGSMYK

>member
-1 MTSCAERIAGGT
+1 MEWSAVRHKKIDISGG
-13 EKTYNKINYEPWNG
+13 E
-27 LKIYEYNPKEPVIK
+27 LKY
-41 GEMNMR
+41 
-47 KRKWYERMSAAVLI
+47 
-61 AVLLVNH
+61 
-68 GDMGIMAKAETI
+68 KAE
-80 TALEENLEEENKKI
+80 
-94 EAETASAS
+94 ETY
-102 NADEKRDTTVDS
+102 DV
-114 NETTESDLEK
+114 
-124 ETATASNGKEAPEI
+124 
-138 KRKMAKSA
+138 
-146 MNAEPVTEGIYTI
+146 
-159 SQTDGKFKV
+159 
-168 VGGSLTED
+168 
-176 GENLNSLTDA
+176 
-186 FNKILSFGTDTNINI
+186 
-201 NFDNVNISSGAPGA
+201 
-215 PKLTKGC
+215 
-222 ELTLK
+222 
-227 GTYTSAAEAFIIG
+227 
-240 SNDTFIIHNEAD
+240 
-252 ITTSSYV
+252 
-259 IRRSSNAKNST
+259 T
-270 AIFEQNGGTVKSVDG
+270 AI
-285 FYMYENDVISLNG
+285 
-298 GIINGNAR
+298 R
-306 GNGGT
+306 
-311 GSIKI
+311 
-316 KVGTWNG
+316 
-323 QLAHIKDIDICGGQL
+323 
-338 NNIKDDTSTI
+338 
-348 TAISESEEVSIRG
+348 ESEEVSISG
-361 GEIYAKNTNS
+361 GKIYAENTNS

-382 KTKLSLSDNID
+382 ETKLSLSDNID
-393 ISAAGGNTYGSIYY
+393 ISAAGGNTNGSIYY
-407 GYSAQ
+407 GMAK
-412 SCATIDAVNLKTIND
+412 SCATIDAVNLGTIND
-427 TFKFVVSDLAMKASS
+427 SFKFVVSDLAMKASS

-454 MKTLVE
+454 METLVN

-466 VNHNSDKGY
+466 VNHNSNGGY
-475 ADQYKSYEARAVDNY
+475 ADKYQSYEARAVGNY
-490 IRIMDPKDESS
+490 IRIMDPNAESS
-501 LIPAGNIKSAEI
+501 LIQAGNIKSAEI
-513 QLPSDPE
+513 QLPSDTE
-520 KYQVTITYD
+520 NYQITITYD
-529 KTEDG
+529 KTEAG
-534 TEKVETVKYTK
+534 TETVKTVEYNK

-556 ILLRNTGTDGVEISV
+556 ILLRNTGTDGLEISV
-571 GTTKNPIAG
+571 GTTENPITG

-585 SGNADD
+585 TGNADD

-642 DNANESVITLNSAD
+642 DNANESVITLTSAD

-675 RYAISATGGVKVT
+675 RYAISAIGGVSVT
-688 VNGGTIE
+688 INDGRIE
-695 SKKNTAVYLYRS
+695 STNNTAVYINRL

-736 HLNEVTLSGGKIS
+736 QLNEITLSGGTIS
-749 GGENRPDVY
+749 GGKNQPDVY
-758 MALEKN
+758 MANGKTGT
-764 SVSGT
+764 SGT
-769 AKFTVEGNFP
+769 ADFTVIGDFP
-779 FASMQI
+779 FSSMLI
-785 ESASKVNEIDFT
+785 ENVSVKNEIDFT
-797 KAKAT
+797 KATVT
-802 GEENL
+802 GEE
-807 KINLPLDGNDTGANM
+807 KIQINLPWAGGDTESNA
-822 KLFKASTSNYRDLLE
+822 KLFKASTSNYQNLIK
-837 HITLSGGKT
+837 HIELTGGSN
-846 PIFAVYNEH
+846 PICVVYNA
-855 KISDNPETT
+855 NPVSADPTTT

-872 NLYTVHV
+872 NPYTVHV

-886 EKDPFYDEYLLNLD
+886 ENNPFYEKYLLNLD
-900 DSHRSY
+900 NDHRSY
-906 LSNLG
+906 LSNIS
-911 LPDGAAFSVWRYKED
+911 LPDGKAFKVWRYKEN
-926 SNRNGTATDTTATV
+926 SNRNGTATDTTVTV
-940 NQLVEDRLN
+940 NQLVEGTLN
-949 PQGQIPEIE
+949 PQGKIPEIE

-965 KFDAAISSD
+965 KFAAAISSD
-974 DIKENFA
+974 DIKENSA

-990 KVYYTN
+990 TVYYT
-996 SNYQGYTGEALRAE
+996 SDSKYQGYTGEALRAE

-1026 NGKFSIELNNLSVDT
+1026 NGNYSIELNNLSVNT
-1041 SYTYYL
+1041 AYTYYL
-1047 VAENDNNDVS
+1047 VAENANNDVS
-1057 EMQTVKFMTL
+1057 EMQTVKFTTL

-1077 IVGDTEFTYTNNGD
+1077 IVGGTEFTYTHSGD
-1091 VHNVKVQPVEEKG
+1091 VHNVEVQPVEGRG
-1104 GTFGIDAVR
+1104 GSFDIGAVR
-1113 YKEKVGAEDADNFIG
+1113 YKEKVGAEDTDSFIG
-1128 APAAAGTYGIYVSTN
+1128 APAAAGTYGIYVSTK
-1143 SENGVERVTNLRIGE
+1143 SEDGVERVTDLRIGE

-1167 PDWFQTV
+1167 PEWFQTV

-1180 NDEEDYLKPGI
+1180 NDEETYLKPII
-1191 KDAYSVGGHTVT
+1191 KDAYSGGGYTVT
-1203 GYGEIRFELYRDAEL
+1203 GYGEIQFELYSDAEL

-1226 EGHYEVNADPDQE
+1226 EGHYEANADPDQE
-1239 YVTYYMG
+1239 YAAYYVG
-1246 ITSSGGNNV
+1246 ITSSGGKNV
-1255 EAHENPVR
+1255 EAQENPVR

-1270 YRASNTISIVTCPD
+1270 YRASNTISTVTCPD
-1284 IRYGEA
+1284 IRYGET
-1290 PKPELTATDT
+1290 PKPKLTAADT
-1300 TGEIKYTYSSTED
+1300 AGKITYTYSSTEN
-1313 GEYKE
+1313 GEYKD
-1318 WNAENKP
+1318 WNVENKP
-1325 GLWYVKATV
+1325 GTWYVKAAV

-1339 YKKAESTP
+1339 YEKAESTP
-1347 VAFTVSRAQ
+1347 VAFTVSKAR

-1363 LQSKTYDGDT
+1363 IQSKTYDGGT
-1373 NAEGTLTLSSADG
+1373 SAEGTLTLSSTDG
-1386 KPILPEDAGKLKA
+1386 NPILSEDAVALEAK
-1399 NGTFQ
+1399 GTFT
-1404 WTSSDS
+1404 WTSKDAGTNTVDVTGIALDS
-1410 GTDTV
+1410 Q
-1415 NVTEITL
+1415 
-1422 DPKFEDR
+1422 FEDR
-1429 YELTTS
+1429 YELTAR

-1440 SCSGAKIENAQIKN
+1440 SCSGAKIENAKIQN

-1459 MMELTYNGKEQL
+1459 VMELTYNGREQL
-1471 PKVTATGSTIGGTAI
+1471 PEVTATGSTIGGTAI
-1486 TFRYGLT
+1486 TFHYGLT
-1493 AEQAADETQAL
+1493 AEQVEDENEWL
-1504 KTVPAF
+1504 NYVPAF
-1510 TDAGIYTV
+1510 TDAGTYTV

-1524 ANHDSVSG
+1524 VNHDSVSG

-1644 STFEGFVNGE
+1644 SAFEGFVNGE

-1714 LDQLKR
+1714 LDQLNR
-1720 VYDAKNTTPEAWTDS
+1720 VYDAKNTAPEAWTDS

-1769 KNYEAGSQIFSFEIK
+1769 KNYEAGSQTFSFEIK

-1805 YAVLYEGF
+1805 YTVLYEGF

-1845 SGLTSENYE
+1845 SGLTSGNYE

-1875 DNSDGSGSTKNPAAT
+1875 DNSGSTKNPAAT

-1896 SNSRSSENEAQ
+1896 SNSSSSENDAQ

-1920 FTNGTYPAGKKS
+1920 FKDGTYPAG
-1932 ENNSSEKPF
+1932 EKTSDQNGEKLG
-1941 WIWTGGRWWAFD
+1941 WIQKDGKWWAFGSD
-1953 SEGYLKTG
+1953 GYLKRG
-1961 WVFDGASGKWY
+1961 WAQDNASGKWY
-1972 LLNEKNGMQ
+1972 LIDENTGMQ
-1981 IGWHYDE
+1981 TSWHYDE
-1988 SGRFWYY
+1988 SDQHWYY
-1995 LDPVSGAMLTGW
+1995 LDPASGAMLTGW
-2007 QLINGKWYYFS
+2007 QFINGKWYYLS

-2031 ETRTPD
+2031 EIRTPD

-2050 EAKEN
+2050 EIKEK

>member
-1 MTSCAERIAGGT
+1 
-13 EKTYNKINYEPWNG
+13 
-27 LKIYEYNPKEPVIK
+27 
-41 GEMNMR
+41 MR

-80 TALEENLEEENKKI
+80 PALEENLEEENKKI
-94 EAETASAS
+94 EAETASES

-146 MNAEPVTEGIYTI
+146 MNAEPVTEGTYSI
-159 SQTDGKFKV
+159 SQSNDGTFQV
-168 VGGSLTED
+168 SGGSLESGGTSEKD
-176 GENLNSLTDA
+176 LTDA
-186 FNKILSFGTDTNINI
+186 IETILNNRADKKVTID
-201 NFDNVNISSGAPGA
+201 FDNISISGDGPVL
-215 PKLTKGC
+215 KQGC
-222 ELTLK
+222 ELTLTGSYEKNSIGAALYVGAK
-227 GTYTSAAEAFIIG
+227 GNY
-240 SNDTFIIHNEAD
+240 IIHNNANIKTVGD
-252 ITTSSYV
+252 NYLYV
-259 IRRSSNAKNST
+259 RKNDAKDAT
-270 AIFEQNGGTVKSVDG
+270 VLFEQEAGELTAGFELTEKDTVCLKGGT
-285 FYMYENDVISLNG
+285 
-298 GIINGNAR
+298 INGR
-306 GNGGT
+306 GFGNGGNGHIEIT
-311 GSIKI
+311 DGI
-316 KVGTWNG
+316 WNG
-323 QLAHIKDIDICGGQL
+323 QLSGIKKIDISGGEV
-338 NNIKDDTSTI
+338 KYKAEKTDDV
-348 TAISESEEVSIRG
+348 TAIRESEEVSISG
-361 GEIYAKNTNS
+361 GKIYAENTNP

-393 ISAAGGNTYGSIYY
+393 ISAAGKNTYGSIYY

-412 SCATIDAVNLKTIND
+412 SCATIVAVNLKTINES
-427 TFKFVVSDLAMKASS
+427 FKFVVSDLAMQASS
-442 SLKNWIKGSSGN
+442 SLKNWIKGSSEN
-454 MKTLVE
+454 MDTLVN

-466 VNHNSDKGY
+466 VNHNSNVGY
-475 ADQYKSYEARAVDNY
+475 ADKYQSYEARAVGNY

-556 ILLRNTGTDGVEISV
+556 ILLRNTGTDGLEISV
-571 GTTKNPIAG
+571 GRTENPIDG

-620 FNGETKSTI
+620 FKGATKSTI
-629 HITGGEIIGTVNA
+629 HIKGGEILGSTSA
-642 DNANESVITLNSAD
+642 TDAVIDLTSAD
-656 LIVDGNAH
+656 LIVDGSAH
-664 IVDQSA
+664 IVDQSET
-670 YSSQN
+670 SSQN

-695 SKKNTAVYLYRS
+695 SKKNTAVYLYRA
-707 GSSGLQED
+707 GNSGLQED

-749 GGENRPDVY
+749 GGEKPDVY
-758 MALEKN
+758 MAWERN

-769 AKFTVEGNFP
+769 AKFTVKGNFP
-779 FASMQI
+779 FSSMQI
-785 ESASKVNEIDFT
+785 ESASKLNEIDFT
-797 KAKAT
+797 KATVT
-802 GEENL
+802 GEGNL

-911 LPDGAAFSVWRYKED
+911 LPDGAAFSVWRYKEN
-926 SNRNGTATDTTATV
+926 SNRNGTATDTTVTV
-940 NQLVEDRLN
+940 NQLVEDMLN

-1091 VHNVKVQPVEEKG
+1091 VHNVKVQPVEGKG

-1180 NDEEDYLKPGI
+1180 NDKEDYLKPGI

-1239 YVTYYMG
+1239 YATYYMG
-1246 ITSSGGNNV
+1246 IISSGGKNV
-1255 EAHENPVR
+1255 EAQENPVR

-1270 YRASNTISIVTCPD
+1270 YRASNTISTVTCPD
-1284 IRYGEA
+1284 IRYGET
-1290 PKPELTATDT
+1290 PEPGLTATDT
-1300 TGEIKYTYSSTED
+1300 TGEIKYTYSSTEN

-1318 WNAENKP
+1318 WDAENKP
-1325 GLWYVKATV
+1325 GRWYVKATV

-1347 VAFTVSRAQ
+1347 AAFTVSKAQ

-1415 NVTEITL
+1415 NVTEIKL
-1422 DPKFEDR
+1422 DPEFADR

-1435 ELSNV
+1435 ELSEV

-1459 MMELTYNGKEQL
+1459 MMELTYNGREQL
-1471 PKVTATGSTIGGTAI
+1471 PEVTATGSTIGGTAI
-1486 TFRYGLT
+1486 TFHYGLT
-1493 AEQAADETQAL
+1493 AEQAADENEWL
-1504 KTVPAF
+1504 NYVPAF
-1510 TDAGIYTV
+1510 TDAGTYTV

-1555 DGYSH
+1555 DGKSH
-1560 GIKITLTGKA
+1560 GIKITLSGNA
-1570 ENGEILYGESE
+1570 GDGEILYGESE

-1586 KESPVYKNTGSYT
+1586 TESPVYKNTGSYT

-1654 NTEVLGGTLSYEC
+1654 NAEVLGGTLSYEC

-1676 EYKIIPSGLT
+1676 EYEIIPSGLT

-1714 LDQLKR
+1714 LDQLNR
-1720 VYDAKNTTPEAWTDS
+1720 VYDAKNTAPEAWTDS

-1769 KNYEAGSQIFSFEIK
+1769 KNYEAGSQTFSFEIK

-1805 YAVLYEGF
+1805 YTVLYEGF

-1840 YAIQP
+1840 YSILP

-1875 DNSDGSGSTKNPAAT
+1875 DNSGSTKNPAAT

-1896 SNSRSSENEAQ
+1896 SNSSSSENDAQ

-1920 FTNGTYPAGKKS
+1920 FKDGTYPAG
-1932 ENNSSEKPF
+1932 EKTSDQNGEKLG
-1941 WIWTGGRWWAFD
+1941 WIQKDGKWWAFGSD
-1953 SEGYLKTG
+1953 GYLKRG
-1961 WVFDGASGKWY
+1961 WAQDNASGKWY
-1972 LLNEKNGMQ
+1972 LIDENTGMQ
-1981 IGWHYDE
+1981 TSWHYDE
-1988 SGRFWYY
+1988 SDQHWYY
-1995 LDPVSGAMLTGW
+1995 LDPASGAMLTGW
-2007 QLINGKWYYFS
+2007 QFINGKWYYLS

-2031 ETRTPD
+2031 EIRTPD

>member
-27 LKIYEYNPKEPVIK
+27 LKIYKYNPKEPVIK

-47 KRKWYERMSAAVLI
+47 KRKWYERMSAAALI

-80 TALEENLEEENKKI
+80 PALEENLEEENKKI
-94 EAETASAS
+94 EAETASES

-124 ETATASNGKEAPEI
+124 ETATASNGKETPEI

-146 MNAEPVTEGIYTI
+146 MNAETVTEETYSI

-186 FNKILSFGTDTNINI
+186 FNKILSFGTDTNI

-270 AIFEQNGGTVKSVDG
+270 VIFEQSGGTVESVDG
-285 FYMYENDVISLNG
+285 FNMYENDVISLNG

-316 KVGTWNG
+316 KDGTWNG
-323 QLAHIKDIDICGGQL
+323 QLAHIKDIDIYGGQL
-338 NNIKDDTSTI
+338 NNTKDDTSTI
-348 TAISESEEVSIRG
+348 AAIKECEEVSIRG
-361 GEIYAKNTNS
+361 GSVFAKNTK
-371 SGRAFAILMSD
+371 GKAFAIYMIKNTQL
-382 KTKLSLSDNID
+382 TLSGNID
-393 ISAAGGNTYGSIYY
+393 ISASGTTSGSIYY
-407 GYSAQ
+407 GWSSTYP
-412 SCATIDAVNLKTIND
+412 VINAEKVQNIGKN
-427 TFKFVVSDLAMKASS
+427 FFVVPSDKTMNANPVS
-442 SLKNWIKGSSGN
+442 NWIKGSQN
-454 MKTLVE
+454 NIKYLCENIKLKV
-460 GIHLSI
+460 
-466 VNHNSDKGY
+466 VNASDKGS
-475 ADQYKSYEARAVDNY
+475 ADKYTNYTLKAVGNY
-490 IRIMDPKDESS
+490 IRFVDENKPASPLKSGAIKLADITLSS
-501 LIPAGNIKSAEI
+501 
-513 QLPSDPE
+513 
-520 KYQVTITYD
+520 
-529 KTEDG
+529 DG
-534 TEKVETVKYTK
+534 TSYEVYYEVTTDGEEYKETVTYS
-545 AQVTVSGIIDE
+545 AQNQKVSD
-556 ILLRNTGTDGVEISV
+556 ILNDIVSVNTGTTGPEITIGSI
-571 GTTKNPIAG
+571 GTPIEE
-580 DITVD
+580 DITID
-585 SGNADD
+585 TGSMDEN
-591 KPVLLKGKITG
+591 KTTTLKGAITG
-602 KVNVVGTGTLE
+602 KVNVTGSGTLQ

-620 FNGETKSTI
+620 FYGRTNSEI
-629 HITGGEIIGTVNA
+629 HITDGQITGKE
-642 DNANESVITLNSAD
+642 NANDAVIVLGAANLTVEGEHTKIWDKSASGGD
-656 LIVDGNAH
+656 
-664 IVDQSA
+664 
-670 YSSQN
+670 
-675 RYAISATGGVKVT
+675 RYAIQAIGGVSV
-688 VNGGTIE
+688 
-695 SKKNTAVYLYRS
+695 
-707 GSSGLQED
+707 
-715 HAKFEMT
+715 
-722 GGTIKGGEY
+722 TIKGGEIKSDNNTAVYIYRSSGQKKDHATFTMEDGTITGGVY
-731 GLKHT
+731 GLRHA
-736 HLNEVTLSGGKIS
+736 HLNEINLSGGTIT
-749 GGENRPDVY
+749 GRANQPDVY
-758 MALEKN
+758 MAREIN
-764 SVSGT
+764 VSET
-769 AKFTVEGNFP
+769 ANFTVEGNFP
-779 FASMQI
+779 FKSMQI
-785 ESASKVNEIDFT
+785 ESASLKNEIDFT
-797 KAKAT
+797 KATVTEDK
-802 GEENL
+802 
-807 KINLPLDGNDTGANM
+807 KILISSPLDANTKESYV
-822 KLFKASTSNYRDLLE
+822 KLFKASTSNYQDLIK
-837 HITLSGGKT
+837 HIELTGGIN
-846 PIFAVYNEH
+846 PICVVYNANPV
-855 KISDNPETT
+855 SANPETT

-872 NLYTVHV
+872 NPYTVHV

-886 EKDPFYDEYLLNLD
+886 ESNPFYEEYLLNLD
-900 DSHRSY
+900 DIHRSY

-911 LPDGAAFSVWRYKED
+911 LPDGAAFSVWRYKEN
-926 SNRNGTATDTTATV
+926 SNRNGTATDVTKTV
-940 NQLVEDRLN
+940 NELFNGILYPTSAV
-949 PQGQIPEIE
+949 PEIE

-965 KFDAAISSD
+965 ALNAAAD
-974 DIKENFA
+974 DIKANSA
-981 TIKGTSDGT
+981 VIKGTSDGT
-990 KVYYTN
+990 TVYYTN
-996 SNYQGYTGEALRAE
+996 DSKYRGYTGEGLRAA
-1010 AKKEDS
+1010 AKSADTQNHFVTKE
-1016 KASFATVDVE
+1016 VQ
-1026 NGKFSIELNNLSVDT
+1026 NGEISIELNNLSVNT
-1041 SYTYYL
+1041 AYTYYL
-1047 VAENDNNDVS
+1047 VAENANNDVS
-1057 EMQTVKFMTL
+1057 EMQTVKFTTL
-1067 KRTLTKDDFK
+1067 KRTLTKDDFQ
-1077 IVGDTEFTYTNNGD
+1077 IVGSTEFTYTHNGD
-1091 VHNVKVQPVEEKG
+1091 IHVIEVRPVEGKEG
-1104 GTFGIDAVR
+1104 SFGINAVQ
-1113 YKEKVGAEDADNFIG
+1113 YKEKVGAEDTGNFIG

-1167 PDWFQTV
+1167 PGWFQTV

-1180 NDEEDYLKPGI
+1180 NDKEDYLKPGI
-1191 KDAYSVGGHTVT
+1191 KDEYNGVGGSAVT
-1203 GYGEIRFELYRDAEL
+1203 GYGQIEYKLYNDSEL
-1218 TQKVSRNA
+1218 TQEVLRNSD
-1226 EGHYEVNADPDQE
+1226 GHYDSSPDMNQN
-1239 YVTYYMG
+1239 YAIYYMG
-1246 ITSSGGNNV
+1246 VTSTGGDNV
-1255 EAHENPVR
+1255 EPRVKPVLV
-1263 IGTDLKI
+1263 GTQITVK
-1270 YRASNTISIVTCPD
+1270 RATNTISITSCPD
-1284 IRYGEA
+1284 IRYGET
-1290 PKPELTATDT
+1290 PKPESEATDT
-1300 TGEIKYTYSSTED
+1300 TGGVKYTYSSTEN
-1313 GEYKE
+1313 GEYTD
-1318 WNAENKP
+1318 WNEKNKP
-1325 GLWYVKATV
+1325 GTWYVKATV
-1334 SQSRN
+1334 GKSQN
-1339 YKKAESTP
+1339 YNEATSDSVEFEVSKAK
-1347 VAFTVSRAQ
+1347 
-1356 LVPSVNT
+1356 LVPSVSAVK
-1363 LQSKTYDGDT
+1363 SKIYDGNT
-1373 NAEGTLTLSSADG
+1373 KAEGTLTLSSADG
-1386 KPILPEDAGKLKA
+1386 NPILSEDAVALEAK
-1399 NGTFQ
+1399 GTFT
-1404 WTSSDS
+1404 WTSKDAGTNTVDVTGIALDS
-1410 GTDTV
+1410 Q
-1415 NVTEITL
+1415 
-1422 DPKFEDR
+1422 FEDR
-1429 YELTTS
+1429 YELTAR

-1440 SCSGAKIENAQIKN
+1440 SCSGAKIENAKIQN

-1459 MMELTYNGKEQL
+1459 ISELTYNGKEQK
-1471 PKVTATGSTIGGTAI
+1471 PDVETTGSTIGGTAI

-1493 AEQAADETQAL
+1493 AVQAADETQAL

-1555 DGYSH
+1555 DGKSH
-1560 GIKITLTGKA
+1560 GIKITLTGNA
-1570 ENGEILYGESE
+1570 GDGEILYGESE

-1586 KESPVYKNTGSYT
+1586 TESPVYKNTGSYT

-1676 EYKIIPSGLT
+1676 EYEIIPSGLT
-1686 AENGNYVI
+1686 AENGNYEI

-1714 LDQLKR
+1714 LDQLNR
-1720 VYDAKNTTPEAWTDS
+1720 VYDAKNTAPEAWTDS

-1752 APMNAGTYT
+1752 APMNAGIYT

-1769 KNYEAGSQIFSFEIK
+1769 KNYEAGSQTFSFEIK

-1825 LQFTCEYAPD
+1825 LKFTCEYAPD

-1840 YAIQP
+1840 YSILP

-1875 DNSDGSGSTKNPAAT
+1875 DNSGSTKNPAAT

-1896 SNSRSSENEAQ
+1896 SNSSSSENDAQ

-1912 DEKGWWFE
+1912 DNKGWWFE
-1920 FTNGTYPAGKKS
+1920 FKDGTYPAG
-1932 ENNSSEKPF
+1932 EKINDQNGEKLG
-1941 WIWTGGRWWAFD
+1941 WIQKDGKWWAFGSD
-1953 SEGYLKTG
+1953 GYLKRG
-1961 WVFDGASGKWY
+1961 WAQDNASGKWY
-1972 LLNEKNGMQ
+1972 LIDENTGMQ
-1981 IGWHYDE
+1981 TSWHYDE
-1988 SGRFWYY
+1988 SDQHWYY
-1995 LDPVSGAMLTGW
+1995 LDPASGVMLTGW
-2007 QLINGKWYYFS
+2007 QFINGKWYYLS
-2018 KTSGA
+2018 KISGA

-2031 ETRTPD
+2031 EIRTPD

-2050 EAKEN
+2050 EIKEK

>member
-1 MTSCAERIAGGT
+1 
-13 EKTYNKINYEPWNG
+13 
-27 LKIYEYNPKEPVIK
+27 
-41 GEMNMR
+41 MNVR
-47 KRKWYERMSAAVLI
+47 KRKWYERMSAAALI

-124 ETATASNGKEAPEI
+124 ETATASNGKETPEI

-146 MNAEPVTEGIYTI
+146 MNAETVTEETYSI

-201 NFDNVNISSGAPGA
+201 NFDNVNISSGAP
-215 PKLTKGC
+215 KLTKGC
-222 ELTLK
+222 KLTLK
-227 GTYTSAAEAFIIG
+227 GTYTSEVEAFIIG
-240 SNDTFIIHNEAD
+240 SDDTFIIHNEAN
-252 ITTSSYV
+252 ITTKSYV
-259 IRRSSNAKNST
+259 IGRSSAPEST
-270 AIFEQNGGTVKSVDG
+270 VIFEQSGGTVESVGG
-285 FYMYENDVISLNG
+285 FYMYENDVISLKEG
-298 GIINGNAR
+298 TINGNAR

-316 KVGTWNG
+316 KDGTWNG

-393 ISAAGGNTYGSIYY
+393 ISAAGGNTHGSIYY
-407 GYSAQ
+407 GYSAK
-412 SCATIDAVNLKTIND
+412 SCATIVAVDLKTIND
-427 TFKFVVSDLAMKASS
+427 SFKFVVSDLAMEASS

-454 MKTLVE
+454 METLVE

-466 VNHNSDKGY
+466 VNHNSNVGY
-475 ADQYKSYEARAVDNY
+475 ADKYQSYEARAVGNY
-490 IRIMDPKDESS
+490 IRIMDPKAESS

-556 ILLRNTGTDGVEISV
+556 ILLRNTGTDGLEISV
-571 GTTKNPIAG
+571 GRTENPIDG

-642 DNANESVITLNSAD
+642 DNANESVITLTSAD

-675 RYAISATGGVKVT
+675 RYAISAIGGVSVT
-688 VNGGTIE
+688 IKNGRIE
-695 SKKNTAVYLYRS
+695 STNNTAVYINRL

-736 HLNEVTLSGGKIS
+736 QLNEITLSGGTIS
-749 GGENRPDVY
+749 GGENQPDVY
-758 MALEKN
+758 MANGKTGT
-764 SVSGT
+764 SGT
-769 AKFTVEGNFP
+769 ADFTVIGDFP
-779 FASMQI
+779 FSSMLI
-785 ESASKVNEIDFT
+785 ENVSVKNEINFT
-797 KAKAT
+797 EATVT
-802 GEENL
+802 GEE
-807 KINLPLDGNDTGANM
+807 KIQINLPWVGGDTESNA
-822 KLFKASTSNYRDLLE
+822 KLFKASTSNYQNLIK
-837 HITLSGGKT
+837 HIELTGGSN
-846 PIFAVYNEH
+846 PICVVYNA
-855 KISDNPETT
+855 NPVSADPTTT

-872 NLYTVHV
+872 NPYTVHV
-879 KYYTGKD
+879 KYYSGKD
-886 EKDPFYDEYLLNLD
+886 ESNPFYEEYLLNLD
-900 DSHRSY
+900 NSHRSY
-906 LSNLG
+906 LSNIG
-911 LPDGAAFSVWRYKED
+911 LPGGAAFSVWRYKEN
-926 SNRNGTATDTTATV
+926 SNRNGTATDTTVTV
-940 NQLVEDRLN
+940 NQLVEDMLN
-949 PQGQIPEIE
+949 PQGKIPEIE

-965 KFDAAISSD
+965 KFAAAISSD
-974 DIKENFA
+974 DIKENSA

-990 KVYYTN
+990 TVYYT
-996 SNYQGYTGEALRAE
+996 SDSKYQGYTGEALRAE

-1047 VAENDNNDVS
+1047 VVENANNDVS
-1057 EMQTVKFMTL
+1057 EMQTVKFTTL

-1077 IVGDTEFTYTNNGD
+1077 IVGGTEFTYTHNGD
-1091 VHNVKVQPVEEKG
+1091 VHNVEVQPVEGKG
-1104 GTFGIDAVR
+1104 GSFDIGAVR
-1113 YKEKVGAEDADNFIG
+1113 YKEKVGAEDTDSFIG
-1128 APAAAGTYGIYVSTN
+1128 APAAAGTYGIYVSTK
-1143 SENGVERVTNLRIGE
+1143 SEDGVERVTDLRIGE

-1167 PDWFQTV
+1167 PEWFQTV

-1180 NDEEDYLKPGI
+1180 NDEETYLKPGI

-1203 GYGEIRFELYRDAEL
+1203 GYGEIQFELYSDAEL

-1226 EGHYEVNADPDQE
+1226 EGHYEANADPDQE
-1239 YVTYYMG
+1239 YATYYMG
-1246 ITSSGGNNV
+1246 ITSSGGKNV
-1255 EAHENPVR
+1255 EAQENPVR

-1270 YRASNTISIVTCPD
+1270 YRASNTISTVTCPN
-1284 IRYGEA
+1284 IRYGEI
-1290 PKPELTATDT
+1290 PKPELTAADT
-1300 TGEIKYTYSSTED
+1300 TGEITYTYSSTEN
-1313 GEYKE
+1313 GEYKD
-1318 WNAENKP
+1318 WNVENKP
-1325 GLWYVKATV
+1325 GTWYVKAAV
-1334 SQSRN
+1334 SQSQN
-1339 YKKAESTP
+1339 YEKAESSP
-1347 VAFTVSRAQ
+1347 VAFTVSKAR

-1363 LQSKTYDGDT
+1363 LQSKTYDGGT
-1373 NAEGTLTLSSADG
+1373 KAEGTLTLSSADG
-1386 KPILPEDAGKLKA
+1386 KPILLKDAEKLKA

-1415 NVTEITL
+1415 NVTEIKL
-1422 DPKFEDR
+1422 DPEFEDR
-1429 YELTTS
+1429 YELTTR
-1435 ELSNV
+1435 ELFNV

-1459 MMELTYNGKEQL
+1459 MMELTYNGREQL
-1471 PKVTATGSTIGGTAI
+1471 PEVTATGSTIGGTAI
-1486 TFRYGLT
+1486 TFHYGLT
-1493 AEQAADETQAL
+1493 AEQAADENEWL
-1504 KTVPAF
+1504 NYVPAF
-1510 TDAGIYTV
+1510 TDAGTYTV

-1524 ANHDSVSG
+1524 VNHDSVYG
-1532 SFEIEIKNA
+1532 SFEIKIKNA

-1555 DGYSH
+1555 DGQSH
-1560 GIKITLTGKA
+1560 GIKITLTGNA
-1570 ENGEILYGESE
+1570 GDGEILYGESE

-1586 KESPVYKNTGSYT
+1586 TESPVYKNTGSYT

-1676 EYKIIPSGLT
+1676 EYEIIPSGLT
-1686 AENGNYVI
+1686 AENGNYEI

-1714 LDQLKR
+1714 LDQLNR
-1720 VYDAKNTTPEAWTDS
+1720 VYDAKNTAPEAWTDS
-1735 DGNMTVTIKKGS
+1735 DGNMNVTIKKGS

-1752 APMNAGTYT
+1752 VPMNAGTYT

-1769 KNYEAGSQIFSFEIK
+1769 KNYETGNQTFSFEIK

-1805 YAVLYEGF
+1805 YKVLYEGF

-1825 LQFTCEYAPD
+1825 LKFTCEYAPD

-1840 YAIQP
+1840 YSILP
-1845 SGLTSENYE
+1845 FGLTSENYE
-1854 ILFENGTL
+1854 IHFENGTL
-1862 HAVRRASSGSDDS
+1862 HAVRRSSSGSDDS
-1875 DNSDGSGSTKNPAAT
+1875 DNSGSTKNPAAT

-1896 SNSRSSENEAQ
+1896 SNSSSSENDAQ

-1912 DEKGWWFE
+1912 DNKGWWFE
-1920 FTNGTYPAGKKS
+1920 FKDGTYPAG
-1932 ENNSSEKPF
+1932 EKTSDQNGEKLG
-1941 WIWTGGRWWAFD
+1941 WIQKDGKWWAFGSD
-1953 SEGYLKTG
+1953 GYLKRG
-1961 WVFDGASGKWY
+1961 WAQDNASGKWY
-1972 LLNEKNGMQ
+1972 LIDENTGMQ
-1981 IGWHYDE
+1981 TSWHYDE
-1988 SGRFWYY
+1988 SDQHWYY
-1995 LDPVSGAMLTGW
+1995 LDPASGVMLTGW
-2007 QLINGKWYYFS
+2007 QFINGKWYYLS
-2018 KTSGA
+2018 KISGA

-2031 ETRTPD
+2031 EIRTPD
-2037 GYYVDKDGAWDGL
+2037 GYYVDKDGVWDGL
-2050 EAKEN
+2050 ETKEK

>member
-1 MTSCAERIAGGT
+1 
-13 EKTYNKINYEPWNG
+13 
-27 LKIYEYNPKEPVIK
+27 
-41 GEMNMR
+41 MR
-47 KRKWYERMSAAVLI
+47 KRKWYERMSAAALI

-124 ETATASNGKEAPEI
+124 ETATASNGKETPEI

-146 MNAEPVTEGIYTI
+146 MNAETVTEETYSI

-201 NFDNVNISSGAPGA
+201 NFDNVNISSGAP
-215 PKLTKGC
+215 KLTKGC
-222 ELTLK
+222 KLTLK
-227 GTYTSAAEAFIIG
+227 GTYTSEVEAFIIG
-240 SNDTFIIHNEAD
+240 SDDTFIIHNEAN
-252 ITTSSYV
+252 ITTKSYV
-259 IRRSSNAKNST
+259 IGRSSAPEST
-270 AIFEQNGGTVKSVDG
+270 VIFEQSGGTVESVGG
-285 FYMYENDVISLNG
+285 FYMYENDVISLKEG
-298 GIINGNAR
+298 TINGNAR

-316 KVGTWNG
+316 KDGTWNG

-393 ISAAGGNTYGSIYY
+393 ISAAGGNTHGSIYY
-407 GYSAQ
+407 GYSAK
-412 SCATIDAVNLKTIND
+412 SCATIVAVDLKTIND
-427 TFKFVVSDLAMKASS
+427 SFKFVVSDLAMEASS

-454 MKTLVE
+454 METLVE

-466 VNHNSDKGY
+466 VNHNSNVGY
-475 ADQYKSYEARAVDNY
+475 ADKYQSYEARAVGNY
-490 IRIMDPKDESS
+490 IRIMDPKAESS

-556 ILLRNTGTDGVEISV
+556 ILLRNTGTDGLEISV
-571 GTTKNPIAG
+571 GRTENPIDG

-642 DNANESVITLNSAD
+642 DNANESVITLTSAD

-675 RYAISATGGVKVT
+675 RYAISAIGGVSVT
-688 VNGGTIE
+688 IKNGRIE
-695 SKKNTAVYLYRS
+695 STNNTAVYINRL

-736 HLNEVTLSGGKIS
+736 QLNEITLSGGTIS
-749 GGENRPDVY
+749 GGENQPDVY
-758 MALEKN
+758 MANGKTGT
-764 SVSGT
+764 SGT
-769 AKFTVEGNFP
+769 ADFTVIGDFP
-779 FASMQI
+779 FSSMLI
-785 ESASKVNEIDFT
+785 ENVSVKNEINFT
-797 KAKAT
+797 EATVT
-802 GEENL
+802 GEE
-807 KINLPLDGNDTGANM
+807 KIQINLPWVGGDTESNA
-822 KLFKASTSNYRDLLE
+822 KLFKASTSNYQNLIK
-837 HITLSGGKT
+837 HIELTGGSN
-846 PIFAVYNEH
+846 PICVVYNA
-855 KISDNPETT
+855 NPVSADPTTT

-872 NLYTVHV
+872 NPYTVHV
-879 KYYTGKD
+879 KYYSGKD
-886 EKDPFYDEYLLNLD
+886 ESNPFYEEYLLNLD
-900 DSHRSY
+900 NSHRSY
-906 LSNLG
+906 LSNIG
-911 LPDGAAFSVWRYKED
+911 LPGGAAFSVWRYKEN
-926 SNRNGTATDTTATV
+926 SNRNGTATDTTVTV
-940 NQLVEDRLN
+940 NQLVEDMLN
-949 PQGQIPEIE
+949 PQGKIPEIE

-965 KFDAAISSD
+965 KFAAAISSD
-974 DIKENFA
+974 DIKENSA

-990 KVYYTN
+990 TVYYT
-996 SNYQGYTGEALRAE
+996 SDSKYQGYTGEALRAE

-1047 VAENDNNDVS
+1047 VVENANNDVS
-1057 EMQTVKFMTL
+1057 EMQTVKFTTL

-1077 IVGDTEFTYTNNGD
+1077 IVGGTEFTYTHNGD
-1091 VHNVKVQPVEEKG
+1091 VHNVEVQPVEGKG
-1104 GTFGIDAVR
+1104 GSFDIGAVR
-1113 YKEKVGAEDADNFIG
+1113 YKEKVGAEDTDSFIG
-1128 APAAAGTYGIYVSTN
+1128 APAAAGTYGIYVSTK
-1143 SENGVERVTNLRIGE
+1143 SEDGVERVTDLRIGE

-1167 PDWFQTV
+1167 PEWFQTV

-1180 NDEEDYLKPGI
+1180 NDEETYLKPGI

-1203 GYGEIRFELYRDAEL
+1203 GYGEIQFELYSDAEL

-1226 EGHYEVNADPDQE
+1226 EGHYEANADPDQE
-1239 YVTYYMG
+1239 YATYYMG
-1246 ITSSGGNNV
+1246 ITSSGGKNV
-1255 EAHENPVR
+1255 EAQENPVR

-1270 YRASNTISIVTCPD
+1270 YRASNTISTVTCPN
-1284 IRYGEA
+1284 IRYGEI
-1290 PKPELTATDT
+1290 PKPELTAADT
-1300 TGEIKYTYSSTED
+1300 TGEITYTYSSTEN
-1313 GEYKE
+1313 GEYKD
-1318 WNAENKP
+1318 WNVENKP
-1325 GLWYVKATV
+1325 GTWYVKAAV
-1334 SQSRN
+1334 SQSQN
-1339 YKKAESTP
+1339 YEKAESSP
-1347 VAFTVSRAQ
+1347 VTFTVSKAR
-1356 LVPSVNT
+1356 LVPSVNM
-1363 LQSKTYDGDT
+1363 LQSKTYDGGT
-1373 NAEGTLTLSSADG
+1373 KAEGTLTLSSTDG
-1386 KPILPEDAGKLKA
+1386 NPILSEDAVALEAK
-1399 NGTFQ
+1399 GTFT
-1404 WTSSDS
+1404 WTSKDA
-1410 GTDTV
+1410 GTNTV
-1415 NVTEITL
+1415 NVTGIAL
-1422 DPKFEDR
+1422 DSKFEDR

-1459 MMELTYNGKEQL
+1459 MMELTYNGREQL
-1471 PKVTATGSTIGGTAI
+1471 PEVTATGSTIGGTAI
-1486 TFRYGLT
+1486 TFYYGLT
-1493 AEQAADETQAL
+1493 AEQAADENEWL
-1504 KTVPAF
+1504 NYVPAF
-1510 TDAGIYTV
+1510 TDAGTYTV

-1524 ANHDSVSG
+1524 VNHDSVYG
-1532 SFEIEIKNA
+1532 SFEIKIKNA

-1555 DGYSH
+1555 DGQSH
-1560 GIKITLTGKA
+1560 GIKITLSGNA
-1570 ENGEILYGESE
+1570 GDGEILYGESE

-1586 KESPVYKNTGSYT
+1586 TESPVYKNTGSYT

-1620 TPAQLT
+1620 IPAQLT

-1667 AYAAGSDVD
+1667 AYAVGSDVD
-1676 EYKIIPSGLT
+1676 EYEIIPSGLT
-1686 AENGNYVI
+1686 AENGNYEI
-1694 TYQPGKLTV
+1694 TYLPGRLTV
-1703 SQAKPEFELRN
+1703 VQAKPKFELRN
-1714 LDQLKR
+1714 PAELNR
-1720 VYDAKNTTPEAWTDS
+1720 AYDAKNTAPETWTDS
-1735 DGNMTVTIKKGS
+1735 DGNVTVTLKKGS

-1769 KNYEAGSQIFSFEIK
+1769 KNYEAGNQTFSFEIK

-1805 YAVLYEGF
+1805 YKVLCEGF

-1840 YAIQP
+1840 YVIQP

-1854 ILFENGTL
+1854 IHFENGTL

-1875 DNSDGSGSTKNPAAT
+1875 DNSGGSGSTKNPAAT

-1896 SNSRSSENEAQ
+1896 SNSSSSENDAQ

-1920 FTNGTYPAGKKS
+1920 FKDGTYPAG
-1932 ENNSSEKPF
+1932 EKTSDQNGEKLG
-1941 WIWTGGRWWAFD
+1941 WIQKDGKWWAFGSD
-1953 SEGYLKTG
+1953 GYLKRG
-1961 WVFDGASGKWY
+1961 WAQDNASGKWY
-1972 LLNEKNGMQ
+1972 LIDENTGMQ
-1981 IGWHYDE
+1981 TSWHYDE
-1988 SGRFWYY
+1988 SDQHWYY
-1995 LDPVSGAMLTGW
+1995 LDPASGAMLTGW
-2007 QLINGKWYYFS
+2007 QFINGKWYYLS

-2031 ETRTPD
+2031 EIRTPD

-2050 EAKEN
+2050 EAKEK